1 MSSFTFNGV
10 SSDTL
15 GIIITKPIIRP
26 SWAPEVEY
34 TPVPGKAQTLPFT
47 KDWYPNR
54 SFTVKACMSD
64 ASPAKVQQIYDTL
77 RGYGTL
83 VISTSPNEQLNVY
96 VEELDPEG
104 VALLM
109 AEFPIKFNAEPF
121 AYATTAKSQNIVG
134 ENVEVNNEGT
144 AYVDPLITIIP
155 SQATTSIS
163 CNGVIMTVATPQEI
177 IDASYASTYSITL
190 DCEGELAY
198 YTKPDS
204 TKVGCTQNTTGK
216 FPRLHTGKNY
226 FTVEEGTVQSA
237 ALVMR
242 ERWY

>member
-26 SWAPEVEY
+26 SWAPETEF
-34 TPVPGKAQTLPFT
+34 TPVPGRPRQLPHT
-47 KDWYPNR
+47 KEWYPNKA
-54 SFTVKACMSD
+54 FTVKACMAD
-64 ASPAKVQQIYDTL
+64 ASPTKVQQIYNTL

-109 AEFPIKFNAEPF
+109 AEFPITFNAEPF
-121 AYATTAKSQNIVG
+121 ANAIEPKSI
-134 ENVEVNNEGT
+134 NVKGVDVVVNNEGT
-144 AYVDPLITIIP
+144 AFVDPLITIIP
-155 SQATTSIS
+155 SQATTSVI
-163 CNGVIMTVATPQEI
+163 CNGKTMTVNTPQEI

-204 TKVGCTQNTTGK
+204 SKVGCTQCTQGP
-216 FPRLHTGKNY
+216 FPRIGSGLNSITIQN
-226 FTVEEGTVQSA
+226 VQSA